1 MVRYPYK
8 SCVHSSFYF
17 ILLYSWLLFLHT
29 YSGTLVLNNGLMDC
43 VLPIE
48 ATSLRRSLSSS
59 ISTIPKTG
67 GTFSTLLSIARN
79 EGYSGLYAGLRPTL
93 VMSVPNT
100 VLYFTAYD
108 ELSIRMRQNHATM
121 NAGKNSREDTT
132 TIICASSLEE
142 DARKQDYIPLI
153 AGSTARLIAS
163 LATAPLELIR
173 TRQASAV
180 SNNSMP
186 VGMMDEFRL
195 LLRQNGVSS
204 LYVGLAPTLWRDVPF
219 SGIYWL
225 FLERFRN
232 ALSDSNELGVWGG
245 QYYRKNGLKI
255 PPSIEAM
262 HAFVS
267 GAAAGSIAA
276 AFTT

>member
-1 MVRYPYK
+1 
-8 SCVHSSFYF
+8 
-17 ILLYSWLLFLHT
+17 
-29 YSGTLVLNNGLMDC
+29 MDC

-59 ISTIPKTG
+59 VSTIPKTG

-142 DARKQDYIPLI
+142 DASKQDYIPLI

-245 QYYRKNGLKI
+245 QCYRTNGMKI

>member
-1 MVRYPYK
+1 M
-8 SCVHSSFYF
+8 
-17 ILLYSWLLFLHT
+17 
-29 YSGTLVLNNGLMDC
+29 
-43 VLPIE
+43 PIE

-59 ISTIPKTG
+59 SASTIPKTG
-67 GTFSTLLSIARN
+67 GTLFSTLLSIARN

-108 ELSIRMRQNHATM
+108 ELSIRMRLNHATM
-121 NAGKNSREDTT
+121 SNMKMNNKEDTT
-132 TIICASSLEE
+132 TITCATTILEE
-142 DARKQDYIPLI
+142 DAKEQAYIPLI

-232 ALSDSNELGVWGG
+232 ALSDSDGLGVWGG
-245 QYYRKNGLKI
+245 HYYSKNGLTI
-255 PPSIEAM
+255 PPSVEAM
-262 HAFVS
+262 HAFIS
-267 GAAAGSIAA
+267 GAVAGCIAA